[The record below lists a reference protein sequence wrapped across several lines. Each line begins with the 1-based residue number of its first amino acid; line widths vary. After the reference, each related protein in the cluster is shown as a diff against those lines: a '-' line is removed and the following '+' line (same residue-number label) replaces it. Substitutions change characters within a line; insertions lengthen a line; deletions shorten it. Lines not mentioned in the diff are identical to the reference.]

1 MAPTLATSASAIA
14 TTTPIMMGM
23 LSDDD
28 FLSSPN
34 TFFSPAGAPVGAD
47 TGAIVSGAAASF
59 VADTPALVR
68 LLSRD
73 PFASTV
79 LYTKAKF
86 VSVAADTVKSTS
98 TPSVASSMRRAV
110 DHGFTCLIV
119 IASFDTLSTAAMPCL
134 KLAASN
140 VDSVTPVRRSE
151 ADIVC
156 CGPAGASVVVAGAS
170 VVVVVA
176 AGASVV
182 VVVAAG
188 ASVVVAVA
196 DASVVVA
203 VAGTSVVVVVAGASV
218 VVVVAGGGDGASVVV
233 VGGGGDGASVVVG
246 GGGEGASV
254 VVVGGGGEG
263 ASVVVGGGGEGA
275 CVVVVGACVVGHG
288 HWHCASSRCRLAA
301 CPTYSVFQRSLCL
314 ACLKVDVFVLVPG
327 VSPPPASARPL
338 DVFDEVLR
346 SLDALLGTRRFARLP
361 LCTVG
366 FTCWVGWSVVPS
378 DFGGGPTKV
387 QVGGTKG

>member
-1 MAPTLATSASAIA
+1 
-14 TTTPIMMGM
+14 MMGM

-233 VGGGGDGASVVVG
+233 VGGGGDGASVVV
-246 GGGEGASV
+246 
-254 VVVGGGGEG
+254 
-263 ASVVVGGGGEGA
+263 VGGGGEGA
-275 CVVVVGACVVGHG
+275 CVVGVL
-288 HWHCASSRCRLAA
+288 ASIAPGVLQSHTVFASSVRRSPLSRCRLAEKK
-301 CPTYSVFQRSLCL
+301 YFGFSNGGDGGLGGGD
-314 ACLKVDVFVLVPG
+314 DVG
-327 VSPPPASARPL
+327 G
-338 DVFDEVLR
+338 DGGGG
-346 SLDALLGTRRFARLP
+346 LL
-361 LCTVG
+361 
-366 FTCWVGWSVVPS
+366 
-378 DFGGGPTKV
+378 FGGGDGTGHMQV
-387 QVGGTKG
+387 VVVVTGAVVVGGVGGAAVVAQAHWHIP

>member
-1 MAPTLATSASAIA
+1 MAATA
-14 TTTPIMMGM
+14 TPIMMGVM
-23 LSDDD
+23 SVLSDDD

-140 VDSVTPVRRSE
+140 VDSVTPARRSE

-182 VVVAAG
+182 VAVAGNSVVVAVAG

-196 DASVVVA
+196 
-203 VAGTSVVVVVAGASV
+203 GTSV

-233 VGGGGDGASVVVG
+233 VGGGG
-246 GGGEGASV
+246 
-254 VVVGGGGEG
+254 
-263 ASVVVGGGGEGA
+263 EGA
-275 CVVVVGACVVGHG
+275 CVVGVLAPIAPGVLQSHTVF
-288 HWHCASSRCRLAA
+288 ASSVRRSPLSRCRLAEKK
-301 CPTYSVFQRSLCL
+301 YFGFSNGGDGGLGGGD
-314 ACLKVDVFVLVPG
+314 DVG
-327 VSPPPASARPL
+327 G
-338 DVFDEVLR
+338 DGGGG
-346 SLDALLGTRRFARLP
+346 LL
-361 LCTVG
+361 
-366 FTCWVGWSVVPS
+366 
-378 DFGGGPTKV
+378 FGGGDGTGHMQV
-387 QVGGTKG
+387 VVVVTGAVVVGGVGGAAVVAQAHWHIP